1 MVTGSEVI
9 GQLLLRER
17 SAVYL
22 LEHVQRFLVHAHSG
36 TLKGN
41 QRKALTL
48 QVFAVHLD
56 CQLAALQQHCHGGII
71 DKRLVTAKEFHTDVE
86 ALHVGGGLLQLL
98 FQRRDI
104 SLVGI
109 NIFLRVGYIIIQ
121 LLVQIIQ
128 IGLLS
133 TRPDQGKEDDEERK
147 KSFHEYFA

>member
-1 MVTGSEVI
+1 MSVV
-9 GQLLLRER
+9 
-17 SAVYL
+17 A
-22 LEHVQRFLVHAHSG
+22 
-36 TLKGN
+36 
-41 QRKALTL
+41 
-48 QVFAVHLD
+48 
-56 CQLAALQQHCHGGII
+56 
-71 DKRLVTAKEFHTDVE
+71 
-86 ALHVGGGLLQLL
+86 LLQLL